1 LLGLLLPNLRSVL
14 LQAHSIVGLA
24 VSLVLAV
31 IGLTGATMSFEDEIL
46 DALNAK
52 IMHVASGGAALL
64 TPDALVAALQTAGVP
79 GKVAGL
85 TLSSDPSKAVH
96 VRFGRD
102 NGVRPASV
110 YVDPVDGHVLGRA
123 SAEEFFAT
131 VRQVHRWLLIP
142 GDSKGWGREI
152 TGIAVLGLLVLL
164 VSGMVLRWPRRVRS
178 IKAWLKPNWSMRG
191 RGFQYSLHSVVG
203 TWVLPVYLVIAITG
217 LWYSFDWYRDGAT
230 WLLSSR
236 APAVAGMAAKQPRA
250 ARVAGAATDGGPL
263 TLDRAWSAFL
273 QEQGSRYETA
283 QLLLPTGGA
292 TVMRIRSIP
301 HGASREGQRDELRI
315 DVVTG
320 KVMSASIYADKATG
334 DKVLSSVLDIHRGI
348 VFGWPGRILFML
360 AASLMPLFTVTG
372 FLLYFSRR
380 KLRPAK
386 KAVAPVGQLQPGE

>member
-1 LLGLLLPNLRSVL
+1 MPNFRSVL

-24 VSLVLAV
+24 VSVVLAV

-46 DALNAK
+46 DALNAS
-52 IMHVASGGAALL
+52 IMHVAPTAAPLL
-64 TPDALVAALQTAGVP
+64 TPDGILAQLKANNVP

-96 VRFGRD
+96 VRFGRED
-102 NGVRPASV
+102 GQRPASV
-110 YVDPVDGHVLGRA
+110 YVDPADGHVLGRA
-123 SAEEFFAT
+123 TAEEFFAT
-131 VRQVHRWLLIP
+131 VRRIHRWLLIP
-142 GDSKGWGREI
+142 GDSKGWGRQV
-152 TGIAVLGLLVLL
+152 TGIVALGLVVLL
-164 VSGMVLRWPRRVRS
+164 LSGLVLRWPRRVRS
-178 IKAWLKPNWSMRG
+178 IRAWLKPNWTMRG
-191 RGFQYSLHSVVG
+191 RGFQWSLHSVVG
-203 TWVLPVYLVIAITG
+203 TWMLPVYLVIAITG

-236 APAVAGMAAKQPRA
+236 AKAPAMQPKQPRA
-250 ARVAGAATDGGPL
+250 PRTAATEAGPL
-263 TLDRAWSAFL
+263 TLDHAWAVFL
-273 QEQGSRYETA
+273 RQQGNRYATA
-283 QLLLPTGGA
+283 QLQLPVGGA

-301 HGASREGQRDELRI
+301 IGATREGQRDEFRI

-320 KVMSASIYADKATG
+320 TVQSASIYADKASG

-348 VFGWPGRILFML
+348 VFGTPGRILFML

-386 KAVAPVGQLQPGE
+386 PGAVPAGPLVAGE